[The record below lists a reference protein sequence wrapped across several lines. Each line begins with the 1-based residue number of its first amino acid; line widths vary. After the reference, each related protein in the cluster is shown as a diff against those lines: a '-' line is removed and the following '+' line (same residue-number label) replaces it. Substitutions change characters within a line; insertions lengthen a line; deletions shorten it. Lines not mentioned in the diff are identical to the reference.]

1 MALVREYFKPFGRF
15 RLGRKDKDGLEYRS
29 IADSKIILEFLSLV
43 LDGDDVPGAR
53 IIHRQTLSAE
63 FAQPE

>member
-1 MALVREYFKPFGRF
+1 M
-15 RLGRKDKDGLEYRS
+15 GRKDKDGLEYWS